1 MPDPVRRLPVPPLAG
16 LEGQR
21 CGALGSGGSAV
32 RLPHSFH
39 LRSSPI
45 QGSHL
50 SAFVPP
56 LVHQRGGAERLFS
69 GPCGQVRSGARSS
82 AVSRLLQPAVRG
94 VEDLGV
100 LEAGYRSLDPQLVR
114 GRGSLPHGDHPV
126 CTAVSSSGR
135 LDGLHRPQGSLPAD
149 PCPSGFSSLPSVC
162 CSGPSLPV
170 LCPLLR
176 PVHGP
181 SGLLSG
187 HGSCFSHSPLL
198 GYPHEAVPR
207 RLARPVL
214 VSGSSPSRPPGRSQ
228 SLQGAR
234 DCSKPFQVSPS
245 SISGCPIPRCRDR
258 LPVFPGFSV
267 FGARQQAV
275 LNSRRISVLRRSSR
289 QYLAAASRH
298 PIVSRPSSSWRPSEG
313 PISTTVSPPA
323 VGSGGLVCAD
333 PVVSALPQGS
343 SVVARPS
350 SSVSRGVSRPGL
362 PRSGLLVRR
371 LGRGLGC
378 SPRLSHRFRPLGPGA
393 GCAVHQRARA
403 HSCQGRPPPFSAL
416 SPRDG
421 CLGLLRQ
428 QHCGVLSAQ
437 GGGHPVSV
445 SEHSSSG
452 DPALDG
458 VSLHSTPAPVHSGVS
473 ERPRGLPLSSSP
485 TSSYRMVPSSG
496 GFSIFKSSLA
506 GANRLVCHV
515 SKSPML
521 SLFLSLPGS
530 IGGGHRR
537 VPPVLG
543 RASGLRLPSVVHS
556 SQGASQAPCIS
567 GSGADADSPLLA
579 STPLVCGPPS
589 SVAGS
594 SGGSAPPPR
603 PPAPAS
609 VSLPLPGSPK
619 ASASC
624 LATLRR
630 FTRAAGFSSAVA
642 AQASLSRRPSSR
654 KAYQLKWQVY
664 RQWCHSHGHSSS
676 NPSLAKTADFLC
688 WLHSSKHLGVSSIK
702 GYRSMLSAVFRFQL
716 PSLSS
721 HPVLRDL
728 LRSFAL
734 ESAPRQLRP
743 PAWDLTLVLRFLN
756 TSSFEPLAEVPL
768 RALTQKVLFLVA
780 FATAKRVGELQALS
794 SVVTFVHGDA
804 CLSYVPDFVA
814 KSESLSRSIPR
825 SFLVRSLSD
834 FAAGLEDDLLLCPV
848 RALRIYLDRLST
860 LSPLRRRLFVS
871 PSRPSRP
878 LSKNAISFFLRD
890 VLSNAGA
897 SRPEVGRL
905 RAHDI
910 RGVSTSVAFH
920 RNWSVSSVLES
931 ATWASSSVFTSF
943 YLRDLQHEFDGFLS
957 LGPFVAAGST
967 IG

>member
-1 MPDPVRRLPVPPLAG
+1 MEVLRYGYRIPFLCDPPLSRA
-16 LEGQR
+16 
-21 CGALGSGGSAV
+21 
-32 RLPHSFH
+32 
-39 LRSSPI
+39 PI
-45 QGSHL
+45 
-50 SAFVPP
+50 
-56 LVHQRGGAERLFS
+56 
-69 GPCGQVRSGARSS
+69 
-82 AVSRLLQPAVRG
+82 
-94 VEDLGV
+94 
-100 LEAGYRSLDPQLVR
+100 
-114 GRGSLPHGDHPV
+114 
-126 CTAVSSSGR
+126 
-135 LDGLHRPQGSLPAD
+135 
-149 PCPSGFSSLPSVC
+149 SLPSYH
-162 CSGPSLPV
+162 PSSIKGVAL
-170 LCPLLR
+170 
-176 PVHGP
+176 
-181 SGLLSG
+181 
-187 HGSCFSHSPLL
+187 
-198 GYPHEAVPR
+198 
-207 RLARPVL
+207 
-214 VSGSSPSRPPGRSQ
+214 
-228 SLQGAR
+228 R
-234 DCSKPFQVSPS
+234 DCSQALVAKSAVELAPLPSLGFYSRLFVVWKTSGSWRPVIDLSTLNLFVDVAHFRMETIQSVLLSVRQGDWMASIDLKEAYLQIPVHQDSRRFLRFVAQGQVYQFSALCFGLSTAPQVFSRVMAPVSAILHSWGIRMRRYLDDWLVQSSSRDSLLHDLQVVLDLCRELGIVVNPSKSHLVPSQVVQYLGVVIDSRSFRASPS
-245 SISGCPIPRCRDR
+245 SERVAK
-258 LPVFPGFSV
+258 LFSTADA
-267 FGARQQAV
+267 F
-275 LNSRRISVLRRSSR
+275 LSC
-289 QYLAAASRH
+289 AA
-298 PIVSRPSSSWRPSEG
+298 
-313 PISTTVSPPA
+313 PPA
-323 VGSGGLVCAD
+323 STWLRLLGILSSLAHLVPGGRLRVRSLQLCLHRLWD
-333 PVVSALPQGS
+333 REDMSALIPWSQDCHRDLRWWLDLPRLS
-343 SVVARPS
+343 L
-350 SSVSRGVSRPGL
+350 GVSRPGL

-378 SPRLSHRFRPLGPGA
+378 SPRLSNRFRPLGSGA
-393 GCAVHQRARA
+393 GSSFHQRARA
-403 HSCQGRPPPFSAL
+403 PRCAGGSPPLSAFSNG
-416 SPRDG
+416 DG
-421 CLGLLRQ
+421 GVDLLRQ
-428 QHCGVLSAQ
+428 QHCGVLSPQ
-437 GGGHPVSV
+437 GGGNEISV
-445 SEHSSSG
+445 FEHSSSG
-452 DPALDG
+452 DPALGG
-458 VSLHSTPAPVHSGVS
+458 VPLHSTPTPVHSGVT

-485 TSSYRMVPSSG
+485 ASSYRMVPSPG
-496 GFSIFKSSLA
+496 GFSLFKSSLA

-515 SKSPML
+515 RQSPMFC
-521 SLFLSLPGS
+521 LFFSLPGS

-537 VPPVLG
+537 IPPVLG

-556 SQGASQAPCIS
+556 SQGAGQAPCVS
-567 GSGADADSPLLA
+567 GSGAHSDSPLLA
-579 STPLVCGPPS
+579 SAPLVCRPPS
-589 SVAGS
+589 PVAGS

-780 FATAKRVGELQALS
+780 FATAKRVGELQAIS

-804 CLSYVPDFVA
+804 CLSYVPEFVA
-814 KSESLSRSIPR
+814 KSESLSRTIPR

-834 FAAGLEDDLLLCPV
+834 FAAGLDDDLLLCPV

-890 VLSNAGA
+890 VISNAGA
-897 SRPEVGRL
+897 SRPEVGHL

-910 RGVSTSVAFH
+910 RSVSTSVAFH
-920 RNWSVSSVLES
+920 RNWSVSTVLES

-943 YLRDLQHEFDGFLS
+943 YLRDLQHEFDGILS
-957 LGPFVAAGST
+957 LGPFVAAGSR